1 MSLDYTDGCVN
12 FRDVGEFINLISN
25 EQVLKEG
32 MLFRGGSIDY
42 VKDLN
47 EIKNAQSIL
56 NLRNGADS
64 KTFDIDYYHFP
75 MSNKIEKYETSQKEV
90 KVWLNQII
98 KTFENP
104 NVKFPILIHCLS
116 GKDRTG
122 IVIAV
127 VLLILGI
134 ERDIIKEE
142 YLLSEGEVKEE
153 WIELSLNGIQNLD
166 TYFDR
171 VKLSSVRENVEKIF
185 LTEFNRKKKPH

>member
-104 NVKFPILIHCLS
+104 DVKFPILIHCLS